1 MRVLVLNCNVT
12 ESMTAVIAE
21 SARSAASPGTIVT
34 AISPKWGVASAE
46 GYLDSFIAANA
57 MLERLATW
65 PDETDAVILAGFG
78 EHGREA
84 ARELLDVPVVD
95 ITDAAAHVALM
106 LAPRYGV
113 VTTLRRS
120 VVQIEDSL
128 RAAGVSQHCVGVLA
142 AGLPVL
148 EVHADEDRTRHAI
161 VERGRQLIEAGA
173 EALVLG
179 CAGFAGRAA
188 SFADELGIPVVDPVA
203 AAMLFAEGLVRL
215 RLHTSKISTYAK
227 PLPKARPGW
236 GPAAL
241 LAADALDAHLA

>member
-1 MRVLVLNCNVT
+1 MRVLILNCNVT
-12 ESMTAVIAE
+12 ESMTAAIAE
-21 SARSAASPGTIVT
+21 SARSAASPGTAVT
-34 AISPKWGVASAE
+34 AISPEWGVASAE
-46 GYLDSFIAANA
+46 GYLDSFIAATA

-84 ARELLDVPVVD
+84 ARELLEVPVVD

-113 VTTLRRS
+113 VTTLSRS
-120 VVQIEDSL
+120 IVQIKDSL
-128 RAAGVSQHCVGVLA
+128 RAAGVAEHCVGVLA
-142 AGLPVL
+142 TGLPVL
-148 EVHADEDRTRHAI
+148 EVHADEDRTRRAV

-179 CAGFAGRAA
+179 CAGFAGRAT
-188 SFADELGIPVVDPVA
+188 SIEEELGIPVVDPVA

-215 RLHTSKISTYAK
+215 GLRTSKISTYAR
-227 PLPKARPGW
+227 PRPKARPGW
-236 GPAAL
+236 GPAVAL
-241 LAADALDAHLA
+241 VAGALDAKLA